1 MALLQG
7 LSLIRKPDTV
17 LQGVHYRFN
26 LYIVKYSKIK
36 AKNVLTEFRIVKA
49 KME

>member
-7 LSLIRKPDTV
+7 LSLIRKPDTM

-26 LYIVKYSKIK
+26 LYSKIK
-36 AKNVLTEFRIVKA
+36 TKNVLTEFRIVKA